1 MNHKRVAYY
10 IRTSTKSESQLT
22 SIENQPKYFQSYIAQ
37 QKEDGNNI
45 TYSPVTTYVDWGVS
59 GTSVSRRHFL
69 HMLKDCGIETY
80 IQYTDKTGKKIDRQ
94 IILPPRDND
103 DTPFYDNKY
112 IQSRENIYFKPPIK
126 SCIPPFDE
134 IWCKTTSRFGRSIFQ
149 LMDIVEYLNQQNV
162 YVRFVEQNLFSGNPK
177 DMPIIASAFI
187 LDSNY
192 SEKLSSDGQA
202 SRLMKAR
209 EGKLIGSA
217 SILGFNYQPVKRDSH
232 RIIAEA
238 KYVQNENSNLIKM
251 LFETYSETKSLTKT
265 SKLILK
271 DGKPFPISSLKKIID
286 NPVYAGINSS
296 LRYSKS
302 SKSKKIHNELFN
314 PNLDNPKYELSEH
327 IDAIITPELYFECQK
342 IKSDNTIH
350 IKDKNIGRNTE
361 HDPFIHKI
369 KCGYCGNH
377 FQFDNNTGNSFYIC
391 KTKNDN
397 GYGVYNPNI
406 LDYHFQKCNVVNI
419 YKIDFLEYLKKLS
432 EGGLYSNIQLSLYN
446 TLDEIC
452 YNIDNYFINIDS
464 NFDNKIKHLD
474 SNISKLENELVI
486 KYNDLTKATS
496 EKLKTLI
503 NNSVFELDNRIKVL
517 LDQKTELIAM
527 VDENYIKNE
536 LEKLM
541 KVINSL
547 KQHQK
552 VVSIDELWD
561 YVDYINVYG
570 YGNPLG
576 GYHKTSYILT
586 PKLKNFNNY
595 KTTSIKSNYFIN
607 KVYIAEFKELG
618 FDLIRMLEFYYKRQ
632 KGLLDKK

>member
-1 MNHKRVAYY
+1 MNQKRVAYY

-45 TYSPVTTYVDWGVS
+45 TYTPVTTYVDWGVS

-69 HMLKDCGIETY
+69 YMLKDCGIETY
-80 IQYTDKTGKKIDRQ
+80 IQYTDKSGKKIDRQ

-103 DTPFYDNKY
+103 DSPFYDNKY

-126 SCIPPFDE
+126 SCVPPFDE

-162 YVRFVEQNLFSGNPK
+162 FVRFVEQNLFSGNPK

-202 SRLMKAR
+202 SRLMKAS

-217 SILGFNYQPVKRDSH
+217 NILGFNYQPVKRDGH
-232 RIIAEA
+232 RVIAEA
-238 KYVQNENSNLIKM
+238 KYIHNKDSDLVKM
-251 LFETYSETKSLTKT
+251 LFKTYSETKSLTKT

-296 LRYSKS
+296 LRYTKS
-302 SKSKKIHNELFN
+302 SKSKKLHNELFN
-314 PNLDNPKYELSEH
+314 PNLDNPKYELSKH

-342 IKSDNTIH
+342 IKSENTIR
-350 IKDKNIGRNTE
+350 IQDKNIGRNSE

-377 FQFDNNTGNSFYIC
+377 FQFDNNKGNSFYIC

-397 GYGVYNPNI
+397 GYGVYNLDV
-406 LDYHFQKCNVVNI
+406 LDYHLQKCNVVNI
-419 YKIDFLEYLKKLS
+419 YKIEFLEYLKNLS

-607 KVYIAEFKELG
+607 KVYIAEFKEKG